1 MDGPN
6 GLSAAFL
13 FCHAWSDGNNRSMI
27 FAPLGD
33 SAVAV
38 TLGEGIDVVALSA
51 VSALA
56 AALGKAKLAGVYDV
70 VPAYGSVAVFYDP
83 AHVTGG
89 SGTPYEKLCAA
100 IERVAKGVARGGAA
114 EAEAGTLAETR
125 EKGRVMEI
133 AVRYGGEDGPDLEVV
148 AKHTGL
154 TEAEVVARHSA
165 AEYRVQA
172 IGFAPGFPY
181 LSGLPAELATPRRVS
196 PRAKVPAGA
205 VGIGGA
211 QTGVY
216 PLESPGG
223 WQLIGRTGVK
233 LFDAKRAEPA
243 MLRVG
248 DHVKFCALEAEMN
261 EEKCHVLRD
270 TRLGSEV
277 LGVAAGLRVV
287 RAGMF
292 TTVQDL
298 GRLGQRAA
306 GVPSGG
312 AMDVIAARVANLLV
326 GNAEDAAGLELTL
339 LGPEI
344 EFLSDA
350 LIAVGGAEFSGVEAW
365 RPVQV
370 VAGQRIKF
378 GAAVK
383 GCRGYLA
390 VAGGLAVP
398 VVLGSRS
405 TYVRAELGGMEG
417 RALRAG
423 DMVPVNAVART
434 VAEHWWVDPR
444 ILPEYGASPTVRVVR
459 GAQAGEF
466 GDAWLGAEWKVTPQ
480 ADRMGMRLAGAALV
494 RTGGRELLSA
504 AVAPGTVQVPPDG
517 QPIVLMADAQT
528 IGGYPQLAHVI
539 SVDLPLLAQV
549 RPGDRVRFQ
558 EVTLGDAH
566 QLWLAREYALGMLR
580 EGLSQKFR

>member
-1 MDGPN
+1 
-6 GLSAAFL
+6 
-13 FCHAWSDGNNRSMI
+13 MI

-38 TLGEGIDVVALSA
+38 TLGQGMDATALSA

-56 AALGKAKLAGVYDV
+56 TALGKAKLAGVYDV
-70 VPAYGSVAVFYDP
+70 VPAYASVAVFYDP
-83 AHVTGG
+83 AHVAGEG
-89 SGTPYEKLCAA
+89 GTPYEKLCAA
-100 IERVAKGVARGGAA
+100 IEWVAKDVGRAGAA
-114 EAEAGTLAETR
+114 ETGAATQVEKREAG
-125 EKGRVMEI
+125 RVVEI
-133 AVRYGGEDGPDLEVV
+133 AVRYGGEEGPDLAEV
-148 AKHTGL
+148 ATHTGL
-154 TEAEVVARHSA
+154 TEEEVVARHSG

-181 LSGLPAELATPRRVS
+181 LSGLPAELATPRKIS

-216 PLESPGG
+216 PMESPGG
-223 WQLIGRTGVK
+223 WQLIGRTAEK
-233 LFDAKRAEPA
+233 LFDGQRAEPA
-243 MLRVG
+243 LLRVG
-248 DHVKFCALEAEMN
+248 DRVKFRAVETEVD
-261 EEKCHVLRD
+261 EEKCHVSHD
-270 TRLGSEV
+270 GRLGAETV
-277 LGVAAGLRVV
+277 GAGLRVV
-287 RAGMF
+287 NAGMF

-312 AMDVIAARVANLLV
+312 AMDMLAARLANLLV
-326 GNAEDAAGLELTL
+326 GNAEDAAVLEMTL

-344 EFLSDA
+344 EFLSEA
-350 LIAVGGAEFSGVEAW
+350 LIAVGGAEFAGVEAW
-365 RPVQV
+365 RPVRV
-370 VAGQRIKF
+370 TAGQRIKF

-390 VAGGLAVP
+390 VAGGMAVP
-398 VVLGSRS
+398 MVLGSRS
-405 TYVRAELGGMEG
+405 TYARAGLGGLEG

-423 DMVPVNAVART
+423 DVVPLNAVPRS

-444 ILPEYGASPTVRVVR
+444 ILPEYGASPTLRVVR

-466 GDAWLGAEWKVTPQ
+466 GDDWLSAEWKVTPQ
-480 ADRMGMRLAGAALV
+480 ADRMGMRLAGAALA
-494 RTGGRELLSA
+494 REGGGELMSS

-517 QPIVLMADAQT
+517 QLIVLMADAQT

-539 SVDLPLLAQV
+539 NVDLPLLAQV
-549 RPGDRVRFQ
+549 RPGDAVRFQ

-566 QLWLAREYALGMLR
+566 QLWLAREYALAMLR